1 MALAALAIL
10 GQISCFGSSISIIDR
25 LSEVI
30 NAVDPM
36 DFTNF
41 DRSYSVVNEKLK
53 LNCETETTETEV
65 LAHGFY

>member
-1 MALAALAIL
+1 VHALV
-10 GQISCFGSSISIIDR
+10 R

-30 NAVDPM
+30 NVVDSR
-36 DFTNF
+36 DFEIF

-53 LNCETETTETEV
+53 LNCDIETTETEV